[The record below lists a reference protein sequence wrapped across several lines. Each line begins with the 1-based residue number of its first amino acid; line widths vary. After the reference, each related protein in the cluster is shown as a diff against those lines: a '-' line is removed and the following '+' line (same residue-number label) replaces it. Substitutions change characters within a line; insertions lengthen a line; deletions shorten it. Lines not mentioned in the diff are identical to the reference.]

1 MQKILNLK
9 QGTLKAM
16 FFVFFLLCSTV
27 MLAQNKVS
35 GTVLDATGEPLI
47 GVSVLEDGTSNGVI
61 TDYDD
66 FFLWVESLEENAK
79 ASVIAKDEDGEAV
92 SITEAE
98 IVKIVDRSDFDSEE
112 EYEEASDDLGSDE
125 DIDTMAEFMTAD
137 GIFYVGVRHVGEEQ
151 PVESFEIGDG
161 VYYC

>member
-1 MQKILNLK
+1 MREHSVNCENLVECALLFK
-9 QGTLKAM
+9 YHPEEVLKYQENRHM
-16 FFVFFLLCSTV
+16 DVELT
-27 MLAQNKVS
+27 
-35 GTVLDATGEPLI
+35 
-47 GVSVLEDGTSNGVI
+47 NGVI

-137 GIFYVGVRHVGEEQ
+137 GIFYVGVRHVGEER
-151 PVESFEIGDG
+151 PLESFEIGDG